1 MVVLANRGIS
11 TAPRSPGQRWDGRG
25 VFQWK
30 RSVSETKKT
39 FTVAAPGCSLVP
51 SPQPGRQSREVLAR
65 PTQPSC
71 GHTAS
76 PAGLRPPRPL
86 ARQRCC
92 AGAFP
97 WCCLSLC
104 TDTGEPSESSPH
116 GESLYGFGPQKV
128 WPPEESILSPYTLK
142 RRARW
147 VVKCYRGTQ
156 EH

>member
-1 MVVLANRGIS
+1 MVVLANMGIG
-11 TAPRSPGQRWDGRG
+11 TAPRSPGQGWDGHG

-30 RSVSETKKT
+30 RSVSETKKM
-39 FTVAAPGCSLVP
+39 FTVAAPGRSLVP

-76 PAGLRPPRPL
+76 PAGLGPPWPL

-92 AGAFP
+92 SGVFP
-97 WCCLSLC
+97 GCCLSLC
-104 TDTGEPSESSPH
+104 TGTGEPSESSPRS
-116 GESLYGFGPQKV
+116 ERVCGFGPQKV
-128 WPPEESILSPYTLK
+128 WPPAESVLSPYTLK

-147 VVKCYRGTQ
+147 VVKYYK
-156 EH
+156 